1 MIFLSKNILFLKKFG
16 LTAYKIEKETGI
28 PQSTISY
35 IIHSKNN
42 NIELKSLEKLFCYYK
57 KNLNLKLEDLLFT
70 DIEKELNL

>member
-42 NIELKSLEKLFCYYK
+42 NIELKTLEKLFYYYK
-57 KNLNLKLEDLLFT
+57 KNRVFNSSNVNLLMSKV
-70 DIEKELNL
+70 